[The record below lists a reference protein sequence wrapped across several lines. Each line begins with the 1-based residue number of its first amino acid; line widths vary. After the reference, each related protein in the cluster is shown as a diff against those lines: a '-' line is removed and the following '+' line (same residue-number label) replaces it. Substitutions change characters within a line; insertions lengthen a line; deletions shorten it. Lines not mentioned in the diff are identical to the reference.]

1 MTMKTLVTRLSFLVL
16 VLAILQV
23 ITTAAFP
30 VELPPEILRLDAALA
45 QNANIVYLGDS
56 TLTLP
61 VGEVTTGEVLQEMMP
76 ECTVAE
82 IAHPAYNLDLYR
94 YYVRHIVRS
103 ANRPRVIVVPVNMRS
118 FSPEWDR
125 RPGYQFAEEKA
136 ALTLGPLLSQVLW
149 RPMQVFGGFESRISQ
164 EAFLDTPVYREETRI
179 GTVRDFEQLTEGSEA
194 EALQGDTEF
203 AYHDVLPSADD
214 EEALQQF
221 LTYRYLSGL
230 QPDHRQLKAML
241 DIAKMGQ
248 EHHVRILFY
257 ITPVNYQQGQRYVG
271 ESFREVVSKNADV
284 VKSLLLDQTGI
295 ALVDLAF
302 NLEAFAFVDMEHL
315 RETGKEYVAVRL
327 AAAIM
332 PGLDLPLSYSGSQ
345 PTPTLTAVMDATPLP
360 TVTAPPRPTRSVV
373 AKPTLA
379 RVTVTPSPTATPMPA
394 EEELPSG
401 GALLGV
407 EYLWRS
413 PATGE
418 YAVDVYR
425 LQYETVDQEGDIA
438 NISAEVYVPYA
449 DTEIDFPLILHAAG
463 TTGIGNGCAPLNE
476 RALERNWGRY
486 DQHSLAYASQ
496 GYVVVLP
503 NGLGFDDPDRI
514 HPYFVAELEARTLL
528 DAARAVYAL
537 AEQPSMEGGPIR
549 PNETVFVM
557 GYSSGGHAAFAVRD
571 WAESYAPELSLQG
584 VIGFGPTTNVE
595 TLLREDPVFAPYL
608 VYAYRDFYGP
618 EIIDVADVFAAQWV
632 GTFES
637 DVLTKCVDAIF
648 AYYTRSP
655 RTMYTPTFSEILYGG
670 ELEKVPLFASA
681 LAANASGLS
690 GGHDVPVLILQ
701 GTADTV
707 VTPDSQR
714 AFRDQLCNL
723 GDRVSYFEFTAVA
736 HTDIRWSSFGD
747 VLVWMEQATKGVPLP
762 DSCEDTRPSE

>member
-1 MTMKTLVTRLSFLVL
+1 MKTLATRASFLVL

-23 ITTAAFP
+23 LTTAAFP
-30 VELPPEILRLDAALA
+30 VDLPPEILRLDADLA
-45 QNANIVYLGDS
+45 ENASIVYLGDS
-56 TLTLP
+56 TITLP
-61 VGEVTTGEVLQEMMP
+61 AGEVTTGEILKEMLP

-82 IAHPAYNLDLYR
+82 IAHPAYNLHLYQ
-94 YYVRHIVRS
+94 YYVRHIVHS
-103 ANRPRVIVVPVNMRS
+103 ANPPRVIVVPVNMRS

-125 RPGYQFAEEKA
+125 RPGYQFVEEKVV
-136 ALTLGPLLSQVLW
+136 LTLGPLLSQVLW
-149 RPMQVFGGFESRISQ
+149 RPMQAFGGFEPKISQ
-164 EAFLDTPVYREETRI
+164 EAFLDTPVYREETQI
-179 GTVRDFEQLTEGSEA
+179 GTVRDFEQLTDDSTGQ
-194 EALQGDTEF
+194 ALQGDTGF

-230 QPDHRQLKAML
+230 HPDHRQLKAML
-241 DIAKMGQ
+241 DIAEMGQ
-248 EHHVRILFY
+248 EHDVRILFY

-271 ESFREVVSKNADV
+271 DSFREVVSKNVDV

-302 NLEAFAFVDMEHL
+302 DLEAFAFVDMEHL

-327 AAAIM
+327 AAAIK
-332 PGLDLPLSYSGSQ
+332 PGLDVSPPYGNR
-345 PTPTLTAVMDATPLP
+345 PTPTPTAMMDAAPSP
-360 TVTAPPRPTRSVV
+360 TVTSLPVPTRSVV
-373 AKPTLA
+373 VQPTLPL
-379 RVTVTPSPTATPMPA
+379 VTVMPEPTVAPTPV

-401 GALLGV
+401 GALVKV

-413 PATGE
+413 PATGK

-425 LQYETVDQEGDIA
+425 LQYETIDHAGEVA
-438 NISAEVYVPYA
+438 NILAELYVPYA
-449 DTEIDFPLILHAAG
+449 DTGTNFPLILHAAG
-463 TTGIGNGCAPLNE
+463 TTGIGNGCAPLKE
-476 RALERNWGRY
+476 RELERNWGRY

-503 NGLGFDDPDRI
+503 NGLGFDNPDRS
-514 HPYFVAELEARTLL
+514 HRYFVAELEARTLL

-537 AEQPSMEGGPIR
+537 AEQPPAGGRPIR
-549 PNETVFVM
+549 PNDTVFVM
-557 GYSSGGHAAFAVRD
+557 GYSSGGHAAFAVKD
-571 WAESYAPELSLQG
+571 WAESYAPEVSLQG

-608 VYAYRDFYGP
+608 VYAYRDFYGSG
-618 EIIDVADVFAAQWV
+618 IIGVADVFAAQWV

-637 DVLTKCVDAIF
+637 DVLNNCVDDIF
-648 AYYTRSP
+648 VYYTRSP
-655 RTMYTPTFSEILYGG
+655 RELYTPTFNEILYGG
-670 ELEKVPLFASA
+670 QLDEEYPLFAEA
-681 LAANASGLS
+681 LSANASGLS
-690 GGHDVPVLILQ
+690 GGDDIPVLILQ

-714 AFRDQLCNL
+714 GFRDLLCAL
-723 GDRVSYFEFTAVA
+723 GDRVSYFEYTAVA

-747 VLVWMEQATKGVPLP
+747 VLVWMDKVREGVPLP
-762 DSCEDTRPSE
+762 DSCEGIRSSE